1 MKLRLLTVLTL
12 VASTSFVVPAK
23 AQDTQPVQSFS
34 AVQLSQEQVN
44 REQLLEACAKNRAD
58 SLPNPFTDVSPTHW
72 AYKAVLSMYYCGAYR
87 GSIPPEQVKPLL
99 GE

>member
-12 VASTSFVVPAK
+12 VASTSFVVPVK
-23 AQDTQPVQSFS
+23 AQNAQPVQS
-34 AVQLSQEQVN
+34 SQEQVN

-58 SLPNPFTDVSPTHW
+58 TLPNPFTDVSPTHW

-87 GSIPPEQVKPLL
+87 GSIPPERVKPLL
-99 GE
+99 DELE